1 MITSSNLE
9 CDTQV
14 FTTIM
19 DLEMNDRDRSP
30 RGSWKSDARL
40 EVLAHDLVR
49 YMPELAQMLAQS
61 GKRKLAA

>member
-1 MITSSNLE
+1 MQNDLLS
-9 CDTQV
+9 DTQV

-19 DLEMNDRDRSP
+19 SLEMNDRDRSP
-30 RGSWKSDARL
+30 RGGWGSDARL
-40 EVLAHDLVR
+40 EVLANEMVR